1 MSGDLDSISFNKC
14 FIGKFNAYSITS
26 AHQIIHSISIE
37 NTEIDSIDS
46 QSLKRLHIE
55 NLVLR
60 NTSFRSHL
68 PSRTFNA
75 LTITNDFSI
84 SNCSFAAIS
93 SHAIDLDGMPIW
105 FFFCFFKTEFSQFAF
120 FSYFHN

>member
-1 MSGDLDSISFNKC
+1 MSGDLDSISFNNC
-14 FIGKFNAYSITS
+14 FIGKFNAFSITS
-26 AHQIIHSISIE
+26 ALQSIHSISIE
-37 NTEIDSIDS
+37 NTDIDSIDS
-46 QSLKRLHIE
+46 QSLKRIHIE

-84 SNCSFAAIS
+84 SNCSFATIS

-105 FFFCFFKTEFSQFAF
+105 FFSCVFFLIFAIFVFC
-120 FSYFHN
+120 SYFCN